1 MDEGRGG
8 KEERSGG
15 VLIFIITGLEG
26 GKTEVG

>member
-15 VLIFIITGLEG
+15 VSISITTGLEG